1 MSLLSL
7 IAALLLEQLHPLS
20 SRKYLH
26 AWLGDYAQYFR
37 SRFDAGE
44 HSHGRIAWLLAVM
57 LPLLLIWA
65 LYCILLSKHAVFA
78 WAFSVLVLYLTMG
91 FRQFS
96 HYFTD
101 INLALRDND
110 LHQARALLGEWTGRS
125 CNELDPQEVARLSI
139 EQALLASYRHVFGV
153 IVWFVIF
160 MMLGMG
166 PVGAMLY
173 RLATFIGARWNKDQ
187 EEGSDFG
194 TFARRMCHML
204 DWLPL
209 RLTAGSFAI
218 VGNFEDTIYSWRTQ
232 AAEWPEPDEGI
243 VLASGAGALG
253 IKLGKTLVLDDQP
266 VFRPDLG
273 NGEEVDA
280 EHMQSAIGLAWRTLV
295 FWLLMLLLLT
305 GANLLG

>member
-26 AWLGDYAQYFR
+26 AWLADYVGFFR
-37 SRFDAGE
+37 DRFDAGE
-44 HSHGRIAWLLAVM
+44 RTHGRIAWLLAVIG
-57 LPLLLIWA
+57 PLLLVWG
-65 LYCILLSKHAVFA
+65 LHCLLLSRHVVFA

-96 HYFTD
+96 HYYTD

-110 LHQARALLGEWTGRS
+110 LHQARELLGEWTGRS
-125 CNELDPQEVARLSI
+125 CNELNPQEVARLTI
-139 EQALLASYRHVFGV
+139 EQALLASHRHVFGV

-166 PVGAMLY
+166 PFGAVLY
-173 RLATFIGARWNKDQ
+173 RLATFIGGQWRE
-187 EEGSDFG
+187 EEGSAFG
-194 TFARRMCHML
+194 SFAQRMCRL
-204 DWLPL
+204 LEWLPL
-209 RLTAGSFAI
+209 RLTAASFAV

-232 AAEWPEPDEGI
+232 AAEWPQPDEGI

-253 IKLGKTLVLDDQP
+253 IKLGQTLVLDDQP
-266 VFRPDLG
+266 VYRPELG
-273 NGEEVDA
+273 SGDEVDTD
-280 EHMQSAIGLAWRTLV
+280 HMQSAIGLVWRTLV
-295 FWLLMLLLLT
+295 FWLIMLLLLT

>member
-20 SRKYLH
+20 SRKYLLT
-26 AWLGDYAQYFR
+26 WLGDYAQYFR
-37 SRFDAGE
+37 DRFDAGE
-44 HSHGRIAWLLAVM
+44 RSHGRIAWLLAVL

-65 LYCILLSKHAVFA
+65 VYCILLSRHAVFA

-101 INLALRDND
+101 INLALQEND
-110 LHQARALLGEWTGRS
+110 LQQARLLLSEWTGKS
-125 CNELDPQEVARLSI
+125 CNELNPHEVARLAI

-153 IVWFVIF
+153 VIWFVIF

-173 RLATFIGARWNKDQ
+173 RLAVFVSARWKDQ
-187 EEGSDFG
+187 EAGSDFG
-194 TFARRMCHML
+194 AFAQQMCRAL

-209 RLTAGSFAI
+209 RLTAGSFAV

-232 AAEWPEPDEGI
+232 AAAWPEPDEGI
-243 VLASGAGALG
+243 LLASAAGALG
-253 IKLGKTLVLDDQP
+253 VKLGQTVVLDDQP

-273 NGEEVDA
+273 SGDEVDT

-295 FWLLMLLLLT
+295 FWLLMMLLLT